1 MIPTRKRKRS
11 VGDNNYWS
19 NEIEVLRNDEGE
31 RIVSTTEKND
41 ISDNSEE
48 LIDMIPRSQY

>member
-1 MIPTRKRKRS
+1 MKRIDGGMSQCLRQ
-11 VGDNNYWS
+11 
-19 NEIEVLRNDEGE
+19 EVLRNDEGE